1 MTDSNIDLC
10 TLKFSHS
17 GSSLSAQIIESELGF
32 TDLLNT
38 LLDFSNENIYR
49 SFRLAV
55 CTLEDRGEC

>member
-17 GSSLSAQIIESELGF
+17 GSSSAQIIDSELGF

-38 LLDFSNENIYR
+38 LLDFGNENIYH

-55 CTLEDRGEC
+55 CTL

>member
-17 GSSLSAQIIESELGF
+17 GSSSAQIIESELGF

-38 LLDFSNENIYR
+38 LLDFGNENIYH

-55 CTLEDRGEC
+55 CTLEDGGEC

>member
-10 TLKFSHS
+10 TLKFYHS
-17 GSSLSAQIIESELGF
+17 GSSSAQIIESELGS

-38 LLDFSNENIYR
+38 LLDFGNENIYH

-55 CTLEDRGEC
+55 CTLEDGGEC